1 MISSHHSMEAVAVDI
16 TSETI
21 LIAMEAVIHSQAV
34 AFIVLTM
41 MILVIVEAI
50 VAVIAVDIVQ

>member
-1 MISSHHSMEAVAVDI
+1 MDI

-21 LIAMEAVIHSQAV
+21 LTVMEAAIHSQAG

-41 MILVIVEAI
+41 MILEIVEAI
-50 VAVIAVDIVQ
+50 AVVIVQ